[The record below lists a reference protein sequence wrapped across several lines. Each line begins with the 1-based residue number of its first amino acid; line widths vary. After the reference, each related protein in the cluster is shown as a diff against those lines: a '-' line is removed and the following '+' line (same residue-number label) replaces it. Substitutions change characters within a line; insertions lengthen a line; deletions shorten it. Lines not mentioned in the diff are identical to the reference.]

1 MESVTVTFLNKDK
14 RYCCF
19 CRCCFNFK
27 VYKAYNLSLFLF
39 FRKFVLEVNRV
50 DSHLHSQEE
59 LDMNSSDFTQCGL
72 SLQISGSVS
81 NSNQSA
87 FGWSHLKHVV
97 CNYCNC
103 IFYIWFSPSSIP
115 GATAR
120 STQSH
125 KIFEWTRLRITSK
138 VLIENEDMHSRKRPP
153 EIMIL
158 LHWFQSCGR
167 LVQ

>member
-19 CRCCFNFK
+19 CCCCFNFK

-59 LDMNSSDFTQCGL
+59 LDMNSSDTTQCGL

-81 NSNQSA
+81 NNNQSA
-87 FGWSHLKHVV
+87 FGLE
-97 CNYCNC
+97 
-103 IFYIWFSPSSIP
+103 SP
-115 GATAR
+115 
-120 STQSH
+120 
-125 KIFEWTRLRITSK
+125 
-138 VLIENEDMHSRKRPP
+138 
-153 EIMIL
+153 
-158 LHWFQSCGR
+158 
-167 LVQ
+167 